1 MRDMLTRSTYDNL
14 DDVFSQLSMLRAVF
28 QSISQGDTGLNFGT
42 AEIRG
47 LCATLNGATE
57 VLGDVLSEA
66 SVEGT
71 TCHAA

>member
-1 MRDMLTRSTYDNL
+1 MKDILSRNTYDSL
-14 DDVFSQLSMLRAVF
+14 DDVFSQLSMLKVVF
-28 QSISQGDTGLNFGT
+28 HSISQGDTGLNFGT

-57 VLGDVLSEA
+57 ILSEVLSEA

-71 TCHAA
+71 TYHAA